1 MGDPEGFASDPPIL
15 VGGGGSTLIWVRKD
29 FEPEVIEDYHKVKNT
44 AKLQHPENY
53 RIYRYENLEITGSTV
68 RAKEGEHCKHDKLSK
83 EHLTWF
89 D

>member
-29 FEPEVIEDYHKVKNT
+29 FEPEIIEGAKVNNSL
-44 AKLQHPENY
+44 KLQHPENY
-53 RIYRYENLEITGSTV
+53 RIYRYGNLEITRSTV

-83 EHLTWF
+83 DHLTWF